1 MRHLSSDELIDL
13 SEGTLART
21 RAGHVETCGTCRARL
36 ADLRAMRAAA
46 SDADVPEPS
55 PLFWDHF
62 TARVRDAVAAE
73 PEPAAPSWWS
83 RWLPLR
89 PSFALGA
96 AALLIVAAGAV
107 WLNAPRVAE
116 TPARVAS
123 APPGPI
129 DPGTDVFLSLED
141 DPAWT
146 VVAGLTGQ
154 IDWETA
160 QEAGIVVRPGSV
172 EGAVWMLSDAER
184 RELARLLKSEL
195 GAGG

>member
-21 RAGHVETCGTCRARL
+21 RAGHVEACGTCRARL
-36 ADLRAMRAAA
+36 DGLRAAMAALR
-46 SDADVPEPS
+46 DVDVPEPS

-62 TARVRDAVAAE
+62 AARVREAVTAEPPPVAA
-73 PEPAAPSWWS
+73 SWWS

-116 TPARVAS
+116 TPARVES

-129 DPGTDVFLSLED
+129 DPGTGVFLPLED
-141 DPAWT
+141 DPTWT